1 MIEFFEPVFSAEGI
15 ISLLTLAVLE
25 VVLGIDNIVFIS
37 ILAGKLEPASQKK
50 ARLIG
55 LSLALVMRIILLFLI
70 AWIVGFNKPI
80 VEDFFGLTISV
91 RSLILFLCGMFL
103 IYKSTTEIHHKL
115 EGVEENVERGKSH
128 SVPGV
133 IFQVV
138 LLDMVFSFDSILT
151 AIGVVED
158 PQRDVPIMV
167 VAVVISM
174 IVMLLFAKHVMDF
187 INKHPTVKMLALS
200 FLLMIGVLLVVESFE
215 IHVPKGYIY
224 FAMAF
229 SLLVEILN
237 MRMRKKSDP
246 VQLRS
251 SYKREKEKNEKK

>member
-1 MIEFFEPVFSAEGI
+1 MMEFFAPVFTAEGI
-15 ISLLTLAVLE
+15 ISLLTLSVLE

-37 ILAGKLEPASQKK
+37 ILAGRLEQASQKK
-50 ARLIG
+50 ARIIG
-55 LSLALVMRIILLFLI
+55 LSLALITRIILLFLI
-70 AWIVGFNKPI
+70 SWIVGFNKPI
-80 VEDFFGLTISV
+80 VNDFFGLTISV
-91 RSLILFLCGMFL
+91 SSLILFLGGMFL
-103 IYKSTTEIHHKL
+103 IYKSTSEIHSKL
-115 EGVEENVERGKSH
+115 EGTEEGVAKGKTGNVA
-128 SVPGV
+128 GV

-158 PQRDVPIMV
+158 PQRDVPIMI

-174 IVMLLFAKHVMDF
+174 IVMLLFSKNVMDF
-187 INKHPTVKMLALS
+187 INRHPTVKMLALS
-200 FLLMIGVLLVVESFE
+200 FLLMIGVLLVVESFG

-229 SLLVEILN
+229 SLFVEILN

-251 SYKREKEKNEKK
+251 SFKSENEKAEK